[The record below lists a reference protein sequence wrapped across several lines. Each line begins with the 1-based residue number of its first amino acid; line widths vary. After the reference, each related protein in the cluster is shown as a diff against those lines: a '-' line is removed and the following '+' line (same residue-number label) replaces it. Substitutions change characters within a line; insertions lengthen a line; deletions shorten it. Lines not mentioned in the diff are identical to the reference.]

1 MPAWDVDEGGL
12 AMRID
17 GRSVV
22 CHGHVVAA
30 GLDRPVHAVTAAL
43 VFDDVG
49 SAGHGDERHPQEVW
63 VVGGDA
69 ERERPGLLEAVGDA
83 MLHRDAAGGA
93 EVEDHDLVGGG
104 PQGAIVPEL
113 LLVDPR
119 ACGRVRGVTRT
130 GIRRAGEAQSGAE
143 THDVH
148 QTQYGRRNFQDDCQ
162 PPRGSGALSGPENA
176 LHDAKRR
183 DSTRNGWGPTRTQY
197 LIPSRWSPRAYEK
210 DARH

>member
-43 VFDDVG
+43 VFNDVG

-69 ERERPGLLEAVGDA
+69 ERERPGLLEAVGVRCSIG
-83 MLHRDAAGGA
+83 MLPVA
-93 EVEDHDLVGGG
+93 
-104 PQGAIVPEL
+104 
-113 LLVDPR
+113 PR
-119 ACGRVRGVTRT
+119 WRITT
-130 GIRRAGEAQSGAE
+130 
-143 THDVH
+143 
-148 QTQYGRRNFQDDCQ
+148 
-162 PPRGSGALSGPENA
+162 LSG
-176 LHDAKRR
+176 
-183 DSTRNGWGPTRTQY
+183 
-197 LIPSRWSPRAYEK
+197 
-210 DARH
+210 